1 MLYRIIVNWTARA
14 KNGMGRERR
23 GPGTAAGPE
32 VPPSTRDAYGEGRT
46 RGEDRDP
53 RLGRA
58 LGAAWPC
65 LLSLWVDFA

>member
-1 MLYRIIVNWTARA
+1 MDG
-14 KNGMGRERR
+14 KGRERR

-32 VPPSTRDAYGEGRT
+32 TPSSTRDAYGEGRT

-58 LGAAWPC
+58 SGAAWPC
-65 LLSLWVDFA
+65 LLSLRVELLYVDGLP